1 MIKKLISWSI
11 RNKWMVIIMYT
22 VMIIYGVYSVINTPV
37 DAIPDLSENQVII
50 YTEWMGRNPQ
60 IIEDQVTY
68 PLTSNLQ
75 GIPKVKN
82 IRGTSMFGMSFVF
95 IIFDDDV
102 DIYWARARVLERLNY
117 ATRLLPQNVT
127 PTLGPDGTGLGHVY
141 WYTLDAPGYDL
152 GELRALQDW
161 YVRFGLQTVE
171 GVSEVA
177 SFGGYQK
184 QYQVVVDPMKL
195 RYYDIKLM
203 DVVAKIKENNNE
215 VGGRK
220 FELSDIG
227 YIIKSSGYIKDINEI
242 AEIPLKTVNTVPV
255 KIRDIASVRMG
266 GDLRLG
272 IVDENGEG
280 EKVGGIVIMRYGENA
295 KHVIDRVKVKI
306 EDIKK
311 GLPAGVNIKPAY
323 DRSDLISATIDTLK
337 VAVTEEIIVVA
348 IVLFIFL
355 LHVRSAAIVVITI
368 PVSVLFAFILMSW
381 FGITSNIMSLAGV
394 ALAVGDLVDAG
405 IVMVENAMKTISG
418 EAETS

>member
-1 MIKKLISWSI
+1 MIKRLITWSI
-11 RNKWMVIIMYT
+11 KNKMIVIILYSLMT
-22 VMIIYGVYSVINTPV
+22 IYGIYSVMNTPV

-50 YTEWMGRNPQ
+50 FTEWMGRNPQ
-60 IIEDQVTY
+60 IIEDQITY

-75 GIPKVKN
+75 GIPRVKN
-82 IRGTSMFGMSFVF
+82 IRGASMFGMSFVF
-95 IIFDDDV
+95 IIFHDDV
-102 DIYWARARVLERLNY
+102 NIYWARARVLERLNY

-161 YVRFGLQTVE
+161 YIRFALQTVE

-184 QYQVVVDPMKL
+184 QYQVVVDPLKL
-195 RYYDIKLM
+195 RYYDIKLNE
-203 DVVAKIKENNNE
+203 VTQAINNNNNE

-220 FELSDIG
+220 FELADIG
-227 YIIKSSGYIKDINEI
+227 YIIKSRGYIRNIEEI
-242 AEIPLKTVNTVPV
+242 ENIPLKTVNSTAI
-255 KIRDIASVRMG
+255 KIKDIGSVQMG
-266 GDLRLG
+266 GELRLG

-295 KHVIDRVKVKI
+295 KTVIDRVKEKL

-311 GLPAGVNIKPAY
+311 GLPEGVKVKAAY
-323 DRSDLISATIDTLK
+323 DRSDLIEATINTLRE
-337 VAVTEEIIVVA
+337 AVTEEIIVVS

-355 LHVRSAAIVVITI
+355 FHVRSAFIVVITI
-368 PVSVLFAFILMSW
+368 PVSVLFAFVMMNW
-381 FGITSNIMSLAGV
+381 FGITSNIMSLSGV

-405 IVMVENAMKTISG
+405 IVMVENAMKSIGG
-418 EAETS
+418 EAEVE

>member
-1 MIKKLISWSI
+1 MIKALVSWSL
-11 RNKWMVIIMYT
+11 RNRWMVITMYT
-22 VMIIYGVYSVINTPV
+22 MIVIYGIYSVINTPV

-60 IIEDQVTY
+60 IIEDQITY

-82 IRGTSMFGMSFVF
+82 IRGSSMFGMSFVF
-95 IIFDDDV
+95 VIFQDNV

-117 ATRLLPQNVT
+117 ASRLLPQNVT

-161 YVRFGLQTVE
+161 YIRFALQTVD

-177 SFGGYQK
+177 SYGGYQK
-184 QYQVVVDPMKL
+184 QYQVVVDPLKL
-195 RYYDIKLM
+195 RYNNIGLMEVVNTIK
-203 DVVAKIKENNNE
+203 ANNNE

-220 FELSDIG
+220 FEQSNIG
-227 YIIKSSGYIKDINEI
+227 YIIKSTGYIKGIEEIENISLKSVNSTSIRVKDIG
-242 AEIPLKTVNTVPV
+242 TVQ
-255 KIRDIASVRMG
+255 MG
-266 GDLRLG
+266 GELRLG

-295 KHVIDRVKVKI
+295 KDVIDRVKLKL
-306 EDIKK
+306 EDVTK
-311 GLPAGVNIKPAY
+311 GLPEGVRIKAAY
-323 DRSDLISATIDTLK
+323 DRSDLIEATVKTLRE
-337 VAVTEEIIVVA
+337 AVTEEIIVVA

-355 LHVRSAAIVVITI
+355 FHVRSALIVVLTI
-368 PVSVLFAFILMSW
+368 PISVLFAFILMSW

-405 IVMVENAMKTISG
+405 IVMVENAMKSISG
-418 EAETS
+418 EAETT